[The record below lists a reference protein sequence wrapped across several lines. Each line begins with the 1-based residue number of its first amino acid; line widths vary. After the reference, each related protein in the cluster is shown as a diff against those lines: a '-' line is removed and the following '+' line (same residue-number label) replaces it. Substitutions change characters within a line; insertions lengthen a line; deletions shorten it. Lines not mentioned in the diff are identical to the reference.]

1 MIASPTGP
9 VFGNAPLRVQAKDL
23 TPARL
28 KAAGFPEAVRV
39 AESVDWDKLSA
50 WPDERLFMVGTDRQV
65 KEEFSYEL
73 KAAV

>member
-1 MIASPTGP
+1 LVLSRYLCKAM
-9 VFGNAPLRVQAKDL
+9 DL

-50 WPDERLFMVGTDRQV
+50 WPDERLFIVGTDRWV

-73 KAAV
+73 KGAV